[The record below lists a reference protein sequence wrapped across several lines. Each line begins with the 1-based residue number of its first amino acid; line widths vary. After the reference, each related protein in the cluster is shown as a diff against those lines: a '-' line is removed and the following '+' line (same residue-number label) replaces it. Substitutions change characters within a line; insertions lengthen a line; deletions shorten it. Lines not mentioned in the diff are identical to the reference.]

1 MRKIPWRREWQPTPV
16 VLPGEFHRQRNLVG
30 YSPWGYKELGMI
42 KRLTLFTFH
51 RIENPY
57 RENAKWFNGYKVSSW
72 GDEGVLKLNV
82 MMVIQPVNTL

>member
-1 MRKIPWRREWQPTPV
+1 
-16 VLPGEFHRQRNLVG
+16 
-30 YSPWGYKELGMI
+30 MI

-72 GDEGVLKLNV
+72 GDEGVLELDRQGVEEHYSSTKLPLQCSLLNG
-82 MMVIQPVNTL
+82 